1 MPKYT
6 FVADGEPSFYGVYK
20 DGNWFAKIQFNGEIT
35 VAHEEVFLA
44 MMANTAATLDA
55 MKSLI
60 SDIESMQERKQTFPE
75 QFGPFIAV
83 DDELAEGRISIEWPN
98 LAISVETLQKA
109 IFNLNTD
116 RHIEG
121 ELTKRAIIDASSRPK
136 CPVCGESQ
144 FDTPSGRSCKNGHG
158 GA

>member
-60 SDIESMQERKQTFPE
+60 GDIDSMQSETQPNW
-75 QFGPFIAV
+75 FGPFGVYEDAGSFGEDQV
-83 DDELAEGRISIEWPN
+83 EIEWPN
-98 LAISVETLQKA
+98 LAISVENLQKA

-116 RHIEG
+116 RQIEG
-121 ELTKRAIIDASSRPK
+121 ELTKQVLISGKKAQVILTDDLDAVLKDSK
-136 CPVCGESQ
+136 
-144 FDTPSGRSCKNGHG
+144 
-158 GA
+158 